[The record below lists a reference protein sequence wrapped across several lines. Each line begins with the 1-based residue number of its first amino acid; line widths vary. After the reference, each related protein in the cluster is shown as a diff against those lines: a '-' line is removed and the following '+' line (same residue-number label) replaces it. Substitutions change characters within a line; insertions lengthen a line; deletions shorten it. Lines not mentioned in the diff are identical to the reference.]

1 MPRPCTLRGIIANIQ
16 EIKDIIEP
24 QEAPMW
30 NLFMD
35 GSPRKVSFGVGVVIG
50 LTPRDISLN
59 VVRYGLRLQ
68 TMQLNTRYYWP
79 T

>member
-1 MPRPCTLRGIIANIQ
+1 
-16 EIKDIIEP
+16 
-24 QEAPMW
+24 MW

-50 LTPRDISLN
+50 LIPRDISLN